1 MTPLKPYLVRAL
13 HEWILENGYTPY
25 ILVDTTI
32 EGVTVPKDYISDNK
46 IILNAHP
53 DAIKNWYLENDA
65 LSFSARFSGK
75 EENIFVP
82 INAVLATY
90 AKENGKGMMFDEHF
104 EDDLPPEPSDVI
116 TPTKS
121 KRPTLKVVK

>member
-13 HEWILENGYTPY
+13 HEWILDNGYTPY

-32 EGVTVPKDYISDNK
+32 DGVTVPKDYISDNK
-46 IILNAHP
+46 IILNTHP
-53 DAIKNWYLENDA
+53 DAIQNWYLENDA

-75 EENIFVP
+75 EENLFVP

-104 EDDLPPEPSDVI
+104 EDDLPPDPPDVV
-116 TPTKS
+116 TTTKN
-121 KRPTLKVVK
+121 KRPALKIVK

>member
-1 MTPLKPYLVRAL
+1 VTPLKPYLVRAL
-13 HEWILENGYTPY
+13 HEWILDNGYTPY

-32 EGVTVPKDYISDNK
+32 DGVTVPKDYISDNK
-46 IILNAHP
+46 IILNTHP
-53 DAIKNWYLENDA
+53 DAIQNWYLENDA

-75 EENIFVP
+75 EENLFVP

-104 EDDLPPEPSDVI
+104 EDDLPPDPPDVI
-116 TPTKS
+116 TPTKN
-121 KRPTLKVVK
+121 KRPALKVVK

>member
-1 MTPLKPYLVRAL
+1 VTPLKPYLVRAL

>member
-90 AKENGKGMMFDEHF
+90 AKENGKGMIFDEHF

>member
-13 HEWILENGYTPY
+13 HEWILDNGYTPY

-32 EGVTVPKDYISDNK
+32 DDVTVPKDYISDDK
-46 IILNAHP
+46 IILNTHP
-53 DAIKNWYLENDA
+53 DAIQNWYLENDA

-75 EENIFVP
+75 EENLFVP

-104 EDDLPPEPSDVI
+104 EDDLPPDPPDVI
-116 TPTKS
+116 TPTKT
-121 KRPTLKVVK
+121 KKPTLKIVK

>member
-1 MTPLKPYLVRAL
+1 VTPLKPYLVRAL

-90 AKENGKGMMFDEHF
+90 AKENGKGMIFDEHF